1 MNVLCTGKALIRNLK
16 CLHQLRLHSS
26 EIPFPTCFGIM
37 LQAPKNIKTKRLHRL
52 STDLSTFL
60 VLQSF
65 LHYLFPR
72 QGKNPSSTKVWCGCS
87 AGVSSHRLHLWN
99 WLFLS
104 YTINFVFCTC
114 SLWHKHS
121 PAHVFILKAY
131 NGGSSWEHTQ
141 HSLNAWFRL
150 LKWFL
155 LTTSVRYLKI
165 SLLKWGFPWV

>member
-114 SLWHKHS
+114 LASDINIAQHMYLFWKHIMV
-121 PAHVFILKAY
+121 AHLENTHNIL
-131 NGGSSWEHTQ
+131 
-141 HSLNAWFRL
+141 
-150 LKWFL
+150 
-155 LTTSVRYLKI
+155 
-165 SLLKWGFPWV
+165 